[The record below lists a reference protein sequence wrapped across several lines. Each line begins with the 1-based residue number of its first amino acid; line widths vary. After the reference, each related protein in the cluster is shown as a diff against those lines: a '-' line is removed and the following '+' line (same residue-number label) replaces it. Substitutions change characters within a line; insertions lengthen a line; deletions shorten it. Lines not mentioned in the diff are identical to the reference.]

1 MCCSLD
7 EVASEDDEQ
16 CDCDK
21 LEMISLFQYLGIT
34 IQIMGHTQTQDMKAK
49 ISMVLEPC
57 RT

>member
-7 EVASEDDEQ
+7 EVALEDDKQ

-21 LEMISLFQYLGIT
+21 LKMIGSLQYLGIT
-34 IQIMGHTQTQDMKAK
+34 IKTMGHTETQDMKAM